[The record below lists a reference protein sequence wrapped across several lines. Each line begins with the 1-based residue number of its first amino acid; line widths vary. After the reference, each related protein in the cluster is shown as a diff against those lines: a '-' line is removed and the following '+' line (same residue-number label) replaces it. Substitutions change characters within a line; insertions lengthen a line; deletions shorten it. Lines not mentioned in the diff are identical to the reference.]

1 MKVEDQTLP
10 KQTSFWWECGW
21 GCFWCLVGEN
31 SCDSS
36 DISLITW
43 ATRCSWDVSPYSG
56 ASKNRHSGEK
66 SNKCTYSAA
75 SKNRKASYQTFSSPT
90 DRPLAQ
96 SHHIKGKFYITR
108 QPQVASRKNAIL
120 SNMRLV
126 CSESLLNFCT
136 TTPFWVLF
144 VSRNLCWNNY
154 SEQPSLFIIGHLML

>member
-75 SKNRKASYQTFSSPT
+75 SKNRKAGNQTFSSPK
-90 DRPLAQ
+90 DRPPAQ
-96 SHHIKGKFYITR
+96 SHQIRGR
-108 QPQVASRKNAIL
+108 RRKIL
-120 SNMRLV
+120 HHKATTSCLGEKCNFV
-126 CSESLLNFCT
+126 KYEIGLLWEPLELLYHNTFLRAFCEQE
-136 TTPFWVLF
+136 FVLK
-144 VSRNLCWNNY
+144 
-154 SEQPSLFIIGHLML
+154 